1 MFGLTDDDLFVLCYQ
16 RDGSL
21 FNSLL
26 RHPNYASLADQLKE
40 LLNLAGFARPFEL
53 FNTVLVKFR
62 GRKNFISRMGIE
74 VEDVL
79 DEFLNLAL
87 IFEQTNTP
95 TLEAFI
101 AWIIQ
106 DEVIIQKEMEQG
118 ESNTVKI
125 MTVHG
130 SKGLQAPIVILADT
144 TKIKNKSRKSEFLWS
159 DDGLV
164 YFPTSADGYD
174 ANCSQ
179 NQSR

>member
-21 FNSLL
+21 FNSIL

-106 DEVIIQKEMEQG
+106 DEVIIQKKW
-118 ESNTVKI
+118 NRAKATR
-125 MTVHG
+125 
-130 SKGLQAPIVILADT
+130 L
-144 TKIKNKSRKSEFLWS
+144 KS
-159 DDGLV
+159 
-164 YFPTSADGYD
+164 
-174 ANCSQ
+174 
-179 NQSR
+179 